1 MLMVSGAVQAWID
14 LKTSRF
20 ESRPILEAPT
30 VVPRLDDVAVVG
42 QTIQQRAGHL
52 GVHKDTRP
60 FTKGEIG
67 RHDDGGALIELADQI
82 EQQLTTGLGEG
93 EIAEF
98 IEHDEVF
105 PDEIFRDPSLPS
117 ASRFG
122 LEPIDEIDGVV
133 KAAAFAGANA
143 IASDGDGQMC
153 LSGAGAADQDAIA
166 LLDEKVALGE
176 IAHEALVDRC
186 PGELEVVEILRQGK
200 LGDRDLIFDRA
211 RLFFADFGLQKIA
224 NDVRRLILSLDA
236 GRHDLII
243 GGLHSIEFEFA
254 HQIKD
259 LSSFHQPILLN

>member
-153 LSGAGAADQDAIA
+153 LSSAGRSSVI
-166 LLDEKVALGE
+166 LPGIRTSREESTIGS
-176 IAHEALVDRC
+176 IRALVRWPFLC
-186 PGELEVVEILRQGK
+186 GI
-200 LGDRDLIFDRA
+200 IAFRA
-211 RLFFADFGLQKIA
+211 PR
-224 NDVRRLILSLDA
+224 S
-236 GRHDLII
+236 
-243 GGLHSIEFEFA
+243 
-254 HQIKD
+254 
-259 LSSFHQPILLN
+259 LSSSRAMALWRTYLPG